1 MQVVTISQLISL
13 AIAQLNCTVG
23 DVAGNSDKIFAAAS
37 QAKAQGASLLITP
50 ELALTGYPP
59 EDLLLR
65 EDFNQASE
73 TALLELAKK
82 TKGITM
88 LVGHPRVFEGACY
101 NAASVLQDGKI
112 IATYHKQALPNHT
125 VFDELRYFKAGTAPL
140 VFEHQG
146 LKCGVLICADIWESN
161 PAKLAKLAGAEILL
175 TLNASPYHMDKQDS
189 RHEVARQ
196 RVVETG
202 LALVYTNLVGGQDEL
217 VFDGA
222 SFVLDRSG
230 ALVQQLPAFKDALSL
245 VEIDTASGNKANP
258 NPAQTTPA
266 LSIEASVYQALTLG
280 LKDYVTKNQF
290 KGVVLGLSGGID
302 SALTLA
308 LAVDA
313 LGADQVRVVMM
324 PSEFTADISVS
335 DAHLMADI
343 LGVRYSELPIDPLFN
358 LFRETLSDD
367 FAGLPFDTA
376 EENLQARIRG
386 MLLMALSNKFGSIV
400 LTTGN
405 KSEMAVGYST
415 LYGDMAGGFALL
427 KDVPKTL
434 VYRLSH
440 YRNSISP
447 VIPERIITRPPSAE
461 LRHDQKDQD
470 NLPAYEILDAIMEA
484 YVEHDASHRDILAM
498 GYRAQDVN
506 RVTSLIDRNEYK
518 RRQSP
523 IGVRIT
529 QRGFGKDRRYPI
541 TSKFL
546 PQA

>member
-1 MQVVTISQLISL
+1 MQVETISQPIRL
-13 AIAQLNCTVG
+13 AIAQINCTVG
-23 DVAGNSDKIFAAAS
+23 DIAGNSIKILSAAS
-37 QAKAQGASLLITP
+37 KAKEDGASLLITP

-65 EDFNQASE
+65 DDFNHASE
-73 TALLELAKK
+73 NALLELAKK
-82 TKGITM
+82 IQGITL
-88 LVGHPRVFEGACY
+88 LVGHPRVYEGSCY
-101 NAASVLQDGKI
+101 NAASVIQDGKVI
-112 IATYHKQALPNHT
+112 FSYHKHALPNHT
-125 VFDELRYFKAGTAPL
+125 VFDELRYFKPGTTPL
-140 VFEHQG
+140 VFEHHG
-146 LKCGVLICADIWESN
+146 MKCGVLICADVWESS
-161 PAKLAKLAGAEILL
+161 PARLAKQAGAEILL
-175 TLNASPYHMDKQDS
+175 VLNASPFHIEKQDS
-189 RHEVARQ
+189 RHEIVRQ
-196 RVVETG
+196 RVLETG
-202 LALVYTNLVGGQDEL
+202 LAVVYANLVGGQDEL

-230 ALVQQLPAFKDALSL
+230 DVVQQLPAFEEAVAL
-245 VEIDTASGNKANP
+245 VDIDCAKNNKANP
-258 NPAQTTPA
+258 NLAKISPLLTLQA
-266 LSIEASVYQALTLG
+266 SIYQALKLG
-280 LKDYVTKNQF
+280 LKDYVSKNNF

-308 LAVDA
+308 IAVDA
-313 LGADQVRVVMM
+313 LGAAQVRVVMM

-335 DAHLMADI
+335 DAHLMAKTLD
-343 LGVRYSELPIDPLFN
+343 VHYSEMPINALFN
-358 LFRETLSDD
+358 LFRETLADE
-367 FAGLPFDTA
+367 FLGLPFDTT

-427 KDVPKTL
+427 KDVPKTM
-434 VYRLSH
+434 VYQLST
-440 YRNSISP
+440 YRNSLSP
-447 VIPERIITRPPSAE
+447 VIPERIILRPPTAE

-470 NLPAYEILDAIMEA
+470 SLPAYSILDGIMEA
-484 YVEHDASHRDILAM
+484 YVEHDASRADIIDM
-498 GYRAQDVN
+498 GYREQDVN

-541 TSKFL
+541 TTRFVL
-546 PQA
+546 NV